1 MWFQIVN
8 LLRLYIAG
16 HLDKT
21 GDSAG
26 ALATIDAAIE
36 VSDVVEFRLAKA
48 RFLKHAGDLQS
59 AAVAADEARAADKA
73 DRYLNSMC
81 VKRMLQVGMYNR
93 L

>member
-1 MWFQIVN
+1 MN
-8 LLRLYIAG
+8 HLPSLRLYV
-16 HLDKT
+16 
-21 GDSAG
+21 
-26 ALATIDAAIE
+26 E